1 MSVFRNIRIYP
12 HHGTRSS
19 MVTWSIADGVPS
31 GVVHVAFSETGTKP
45 WRLLTDVSPIASA
58 VGVYHDAE
66 LHMNSGAA
74 NGYYR
79 LLLTNVVGD
88 NFSEPIGIF
97 GDLSPKEYGI
107 VRAIMHREFTEMRAT
122 NGYPVWHCIP
132 KTSGE
137 PAANY
142 DPDTGEIVGLEC
154 QGTAE
159 EDSSYGLPFLGGFNP
174 PILTWVRALSI
185 DRGTLKDSESELAP
199 RETDTTAVRMMAFPR
214 PSRGHMI
221 VDPSN
226 DRRYLIGDEI
236 KPFMLRGV
244 MPIAYEA
251 TMEFLSQN
259 DPRYRFHVPTL
270 DTKDY
275 RKLPYWS

>member
-12 HHGTRSS
+12 HHGTRSAL
-19 MVTWSIADGVPS
+19 VTWTVVDGVQP
-31 GVVHVAFSETGTKP
+31 GLVYVAFSPTGYKP
-45 WRLLTDVSPIASA
+45 WTLLNASTP
-58 VGVYHDAE
+58 VDSSLGSYFDTE
-66 LHMNSGAA
+66 LVMNSGAA
-74 NGYYR
+74 SGYYR
-79 LLLTNVVGD
+79 LLMTNGDGD
-88 NFSEPIGIF
+88 NFSEPVSIL
-97 GDLSPKEYGI
+97 GDLSPREYGM
-107 VRAIMHREFTEMRAT
+107 VRAIMYREFTEMRAT

-132 KTSGE
+132 KTSGT

-154 QGTAE
+154 AGTPDEGA
-159 EDSSYGLPFLGGFNP
+159 SYGLPFLGGFNP
-174 PILTWVRALSI
+174 PILTWVRALAI
-185 DRGTLKDSESELAP
+185 DRGTLKDSESEMSP
-199 RETDTTAVRMMAFPR
+199 RETDTTTVRMLAFPR

-236 KPFMLRGV
+236 KPFLLRGV

-251 TMEFLSQN
+251 TMEFLPQG
-259 DPRYRFHVPTL
+259 DPRYRFPVPAL

-275 RKLPYWS
+275 RKLKYWS